1 MLSILSRRGAK
12 KKPDQTPI
20 EFADSQDSSL
30 VREITDIYNRVRFGG
45 ETLDENEAR
54 KVGRLLS
61 DLRRSIKKKRWTS
74 VPPARGD

>member
-12 KKPDQTPI
+12 KRPDQTPV

-30 VREITDIYNRVRFGG
+30 VREITDVYNRVRFGG

-54 KVGRLLS
+54 NVGRLLAE
-61 DLRRSIKKKRWTS
+61 LKRSTKKKRRGS
-74 VPPARGD
+74 GSAARVG